1 MENFGN
7 LKLKSCACCGER
19 LDTVPKRD
27 VRRVNE
33 SDLLNNINTVKPI
46 ILTNKRKVIDQV
58 QAKIGDLICGGCRSY
73 AKKFKNNNWQ

>member
-7 LKLKSCACCGER
+7 LKLKNCACCGKR

-33 SDLLNNINTVKPI
+33 SDLLNNINTVT
-46 ILTNKRKVIDQV
+46 ILYV
-58 QAKIGDLICGGCRSY
+58 LLY
-73 AKKFKNNNWQ
+73 YMLYEL

>member
-7 LKLKSCACCGER
+7 LKLKNCACCGKR

-58 QAKIGDLICGGCRSY
+58 QVKIGDLISTM
-73 AKKFKNNNWQ
+73 Q